1 MRPMVRRCLARH
13 TGLAAYLAL
22 FLALGGTAYAAVT
35 VTGENIVDGSV
46 KSADIGDGE
55 VKYGDLA
62 MNSVHSSKV
71 FDESLQSQDIRDETL
86 ESPDIRDETLE
97 SRDIRNDSIGSA
109 DIAAGAVR
117 RSELELDHH
126 IVTAGT
132 DVSEKIWRELTASCP
147 DGETAISAGVKI
159 KGDANNKPVVSHLY
173 PIDSTT
179 WFAAMRTTLDDYDAS
194 WGFRM
199 SLTCVSI

>member
-1 MRPMVRRCLARH
+1 MRAIVRRCRARH

-55 VKYGDLA
+55 VKYGDVA

-71 FDESLQSQDIRDETL
+71 FDNSLQSQDIRDETL
-86 ESPDIRDETLE
+86 ESQDIHDGAV
-97 SRDIRNDSIGSA
+97 GSA
-109 DIAAGAVR
+109 EIASGAVK
-117 RSELELDHH
+117 RSELELGHH
-126 IVTAGT
+126 IVTAET
-132 DVSEKIWRELTASCP
+132 NVSEKTWRELTASCP
-147 DGETAISAGVKI
+147 AGETAIAAGLDI
-159 KGDANNKPVVSHLY
+159 KGVGNNMPVMRQLH
-173 PIDSTT
+173 PIDSST
-179 WFAAMRTTLDDYDAS
+179 WFAQMGTVLDDYDAA

-199 SLTCVSI
+199 KLTCVSI